1 MPHGFRNLTRR
12 RFLARAAAGALV
24 AGFPTPAIVRAD
36 QARWGDLTGR
46 FVYDG
51 DPPERKKLKVDK
63 ELQCCG
69 KFDIRDESL
78 MVGSDHGLAN
88 VYVYLRNAKAPICPD
103 LEAAAAKQVVLDNR
117 DCIFRP
123 HCMKIWCARQEYFIV
138 NSDPVAQNVAF
149 TPLGDLPANIVL
161 PVGGSATYKF
171 NRSQSSPV
179 PIACNYHPWERAYI
193 LPRANPYVAI
203 STAHGTFRLSK
214 LPVGQWQFQTWH
226 ERTEGFNEPQWPK
239 GRFTFTVQPGS
250 NELGTI
256 KITPALLA
264 KQ

>member
-1 MPHGFRNLTRR
+1 MPPDFHDLTRR
-12 RFLARAAAGALV
+12 HFLARAAAGALA
-24 AGFPTPAIVRAD
+24 AGLPATAIGRAE
-36 QARWGDLTGR
+36 QAQWGDFTGR

-51 DPPERKKLKVDK
+51 RPPERKKLKVDK

-78 MVGSDHGLAN
+78 MVASDGGLAN
-88 VYVYLRNAKAPICPD
+88 VYVYLRSAKAPICPE
-103 LEAAAAKQVVLDNR
+103 LEAAAAKRVALDNR

-123 HCMKIWCARQEYFIV
+123 HCMKIWCTRQEYFIV

-149 TPLGDLPANIVL
+149 APLGDAPANIVL

-171 NRSQSSPV
+171 HRSQSSPV

-203 STAHGTFRLSK
+203 SAADGTFSLAK
-214 LPVGQWQFQTWH
+214 LPVGRWEFQTWH
-226 ERTEGFNEPQWPK
+226 ERAERFNEPQWLK
-239 GRFTFTVQPGS
+239 GRFAFTIRPGT
-250 NELGTI
+250 NDLGTI
-256 KITPALLA
+256 KISPALLE
-264 KQ
+264 QH